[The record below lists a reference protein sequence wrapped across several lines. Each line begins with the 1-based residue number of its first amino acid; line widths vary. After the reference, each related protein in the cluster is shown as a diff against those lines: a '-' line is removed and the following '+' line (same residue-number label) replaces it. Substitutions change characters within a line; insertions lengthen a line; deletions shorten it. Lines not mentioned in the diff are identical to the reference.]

1 MFFDL
6 FEIFIGTITTGTAT
20 LTSTILRINITD
32 TDGYD
37 DSSSSDDGHGTSKHT
52 KHHKPAKGQ
61 HSHSKDHGEKLKFL
75 EINMMGAT
83 IELETIKE
91 GFKAIKDRQGNV
103 TDTDH
108 RFVYIIKGY
117 GEGVGIDLI
126 FNKVKELS
134 EFNEW
139 RECLEAA
146 KSTQSQQMSRLA
158 QAKRDVISSAG
169 QQFDLQTRFS
179 DKMMPEHL
187 VLQSRNRT
195 SSFGSSTNLRRQHTV
210 AATPPSIRK
219 VNKSIP
225 PPPPPHFANPPPIP
239 GKPKEAKPTPPPVP
253 RHQNP
258 TNFKG
263 NVLSTDIICIS
274 NQ

>member
-1 MFFDL
+1 M
-6 FEIFIGTITTGTAT
+6 
-20 LTSTILRINITD
+20 TSTILRINITD
-32 TDGYD
+32 TDGHD

-52 KHHKPAKGQ
+52 KHHKPAKGH
-61 HSHSKDHGEKLKFL
+61 HSHSKDHGGKLKFL

-134 EFNEW
+134 KFNEW

-158 QAKRDVISSAG
+158 QAKRDVISSTG

-239 GKPKEAKPTPPPVP
+239 GKPKEAKPIPPPVP

-258 TNFKG
+258 TSFKG
-263 NVLSTDIICIS
+263 NVLSSNIICVIDKK
-274 NQ
+274 NRC